1 MERQSGEKAH
11 HALRHCSRRQRQ
23 SMVLLDGSVRNPV
36 LASSDSH
43 QHALAHEPGQH
54 LAVDAVKRG
63 LLRGK
68 RTLAAG
74 YLDGSILLT
83 GWHV

>member
-1 MERQSGEKAH
+1 
-11 HALRHCSRRQRQ
+11 
-23 SMVLLDGSVRNPV
+23 
-36 LASSDSH
+36 
-43 QHALAHEPGQH
+43 
-54 LAVDAVKRG
+54 VDAVKRG